1 MCHQGLPVHHYNS
14 AWYPPPMKVL
24 VHGDV
29 SVTEEYWCSVNK
41 ENELIKLT
49 ILYNYILQTCLH

>member
-49 ILYNYILQTCLH
+49 IL